1 MDSADTQAV
10 DATQA
15 APQVDAADTK
25 VFPADYVQQLRQ
37 EAASYRTKLK
47 EFEENQRKAEEERLA
62 QQQEWQKLAEQRA
75 QEVEAL
81 RPYQEKYTAVLE
93 SLKAS
98 NERKLEAIPDGMKT
112 LVPPIDNPATLG
124 QWLDANWQILTGK
137 PSAPSL
143 NGGAGQT
150 QHRTSSVALTDAELQ
165 MAAKM
170 GISAEDYAAAKTKT
184 R

>member
-1 MDSADTQAV
+1 MDSENTQAV
-10 DATQA
+10 DATTA
-15 APQVDAADTK
+15 VAQVDAADAK
-25 VFPADYVQQLRQ
+25 VFPAEYVQQLRQ
-37 EAASYRTKLK
+37 ENANARIKLK
-47 EFEENQRKAEEERLA
+47 EFEESQRKAEEERLA

-81 RPYQEKYTAVLE
+81 RPYQEKYTAVIE
-93 SLKAS
+93 AMKSS

-112 LVPPIDNPATLG
+112 LVPPIEDPATLG

-137 PSAPSL
+137 PPVPAL

-150 QHRTSSVALTDAELQ
+150 PARTASTSLTDAELQ

-170 GISAEDYAAAKTKT
+170 GISAEDYAAAKVK